1 LDGPRFLLISVTGG
15 RMSTCKNGFAFVTRY
30 IRNLRGG
37 SQPILAEA
45 SDGLLYVV
53 KFTNNLQGANLP
65 FNESIGSELY
75 SAFGL
80 ASPAWKPLLVTD
92 SFLDQNPDC
101 WMQTPEGRLRPAS
114 GLCFGSRF
122 LGGDSI
128 RLREIL
134 PGTSF
139 KLVANH
145 KSFWLAWMID
155 ICARHVDNR
164 QAIFLEGAKDGL
176 KAFFVDH
183 GHLFGGPK
191 GGEQPHFLASRYL
204 DPRIYRSV
212 SSLYLLNL
220 PRVARCLDADRL
232 WKQIGRLPDEWKTTS
247 ALDGFSQCLGRL
259 SSPQLLQNVVDTMV
273 DANRRTHGL
282 EYIPSRRGRRPP
294 VGVLRSGVQAAGLER
309 SLVGSRAAH
318 RACA

>member
-1 LDGPRFLLISVTGG
+1 
-15 RMSTCKNGFAFVTRY
+15 MSAIKRGLVFATRY
-30 IRNLRGG
+30 FRNLRGG

-45 SDGLLYVV
+45 SDGLAYVV

-65 FNESIGSELY
+65 FNEGIGSELY

-80 ASPAWKPLLVTD
+80 AGPGWRPILVND
-92 SFLDQNPDC
+92 SFLDHNPDC
-101 WMQTPEGRLRPAS
+101 WMQTPEGSLRPTA

-122 LGGDSI
+122 LGGNSV
-128 RLREIL
+128 RLLEIL

-139 KLVANH
+139 KRVSNR

-164 QAIFLEGAKDGL
+164 QAIFLEDVKGRL

-191 GGEQPHFLASRYL
+191 GGERQHFLGSRYL
-204 DPRIYRSV
+204 DPRIYQDA
-212 SSLYLLNL
+212 SSLHLLNL
-220 PRVARCLDADRL
+220 QKVARCLDADRL
-232 WKQIGRLPDEWKTTS
+232 WKQIDGLPDEWKTTS
-247 ALDGFSQCLGRL
+247 AIEGFAQCLDRL
-259 SSPQLLQNVVDTMV
+259 STTKLLQNVVDTMV
-273 DANRRTHGL
+273 DVHDRTHGF
-282 EYIPSRRGRRPP
+282 ERSPSRRGRKAPF
-294 VGVLRSGVQAAGLER
+294 GVLCSGVQNTKLEHSMLGGGAG
-309 SLVGSRAAH
+309 H